1 MKTIKTYMGQPIL
14 EVSKG
19 ISAGEETDF
28 GIFRDRCPDRD
39 WSELQRTNMEL
50 NKIEDSEL
58 TPKLKLILLGD
69 LAYAYG
75 SNTRKFE
82 EKVKEYGLL

>member
-1 MKTIKTYMGQPIL
+1 MKTIKTYRGQPIL

-19 ISAGEETDF
+19 ISAGKETDF
-28 GIFRDRCPDRD
+28 GTFRDRLPDRD

-58 TPKLKLILLGD
+58 TPELKLILLGD
-69 LAYAYG
+69 LAYMYG
-75 SNTRKFE
+75 SDTVKFE
-82 EKVKEYGLL
+82 EKLKEFNLL